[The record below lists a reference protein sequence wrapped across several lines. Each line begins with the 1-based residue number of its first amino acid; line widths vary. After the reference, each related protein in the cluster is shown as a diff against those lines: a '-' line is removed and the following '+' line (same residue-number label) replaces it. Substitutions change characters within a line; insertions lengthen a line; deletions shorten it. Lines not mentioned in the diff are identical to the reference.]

1 MLKTG
6 GQKSPVT
13 IPATEKRRKQP
24 NNSKQNAPF
33 LRWPS
38 WHLLESLEIPD
49 SRCLSQSQHLSLLT
63 QSTAQELN
71 LMVKA
76 VISATW
82 VAEAAE

>member
-13 IPATEKRRKQP
+13 IPATGKQP
-24 NNSKQNAPF
+24 NSSKQNAPF

-49 SRCLSQSQHLSLLT
+49 SRCLSQSQPLSLFT

-76 VISATW
+76 EISAAW
-82 VAEAAE
+82 EAGAAG

>member
-13 IPATEKRRKQP
+13 IPATGKRRKQP

-38 WHLLESLEIPD
+38 WHLLESLEIHD
-49 SRCLSQSQHLSLLT
+49 SRCLSQSQPLSLFT
-63 QSTAQELN
+63 QSMAQELN

-76 VISATW
+76 EISAAW
-82 VAEAAE
+82 EAGAAG